1 MTSVPS
7 AFPNVVIVHGAASN
21 AVRPFMQQLPAS
33 VLKIQ
38 LWNTT
43 PPPDVENSICVN
55 AEDDLGQVLKDLGI
69 PSEGKDRLGLVLAAV
84 RTQERLLTS
93 ETDESIQRQL
103 DANVVSLVR
112 VVRSVLPTMI
122 RARFGRIVFLS
133 SFRATAP
140 TRGTSIYSA
149 SKAFGEVLMKSV
161 SSEYGRFGVTASSIR
176 MGYFEGGIMA
186 ARQEQ
191 MRAAIESK
199 IALGRMGTGEV
210 LSEAISFVLQQPYLS
225 GGCLDLNG
233 GLDLG

>member
-1 MTSVPS
+1 MTSMPS
-7 AFPNVVIVHGAASN
+7 AFPNVIVVHGAASN
-21 AVRPFMQQLPAS
+21 AVQPFMQQLPDT

-43 PPPDVENSICVN
+43 PPPEIVN
-55 AEDDLGQVLKDLGI
+55 AVCLHAKDNLSQSLKDLGL
-69 PSEGKDRLGLVLAAV
+69 PSEGKERLGLVLAAV
-84 RTQERLLTS
+84 QTQERLLAS
-93 ETDESIQRQL
+93 ETDESIERQL
-103 DANVVSLVR
+103 DANVVSLVG
-112 VVRSVLPTMI
+112 VVRDVLPTMI

-133 SFRATAP
+133 SFRAAAP

-149 SKAFGEVLMKSV
+149 SKSFGEVLMRSV
-161 SSEYGRFGVTASSIR
+161 SLEYGRFGVSASSIR

-191 MRAAIESK
+191 MRASIESK
-199 IALGRMGTGEV
+199 IALGHMGTGEV
-210 LSEAISFVLQQPYLS
+210 LAEAINFVFRQPYLS

>member
-1 MTSVPS
+1 MNSMPP
-7 AFPNVVIVHGAASN
+7 AFPNVVVIHGAASN
-21 AVRPFMQQLPAS
+21 AVQPFVKQLPAG

-38 LWNTT
+38 VWNTT
-43 PPPDVENSICVN
+43 PPPDTADSVSVH
-55 AEDDLGQVLKDLGI
+55 ADDDLVQALKDLGL
-69 PSEGKDRLGLVLAAV
+69 PSPGRDRLGLVLAAV
-84 RTQERLLTS
+84 RTQERLLVG
-93 ETDESIQRQL
+93 ETDESIQQQL
-103 DANVVSLVR
+103 DANVISLVG
-112 VVRSVLPTMI
+112 VVRDVLPTMI

-133 SFRATAP
+133 SFRAAAP

-149 SKAFGEVLMKSV
+149 SKAFGEVLMRSV
-161 SSEYGRFGVTASSIR
+161 STEYGRFGVSASTIR

-191 MRAAIESK
+191 MRPAIESK

-210 LSEAISFVLQQPYLS
+210 LAETLNFVLQQPYVS